1 MNVSSREAIE
11 TFRETLFRVSAFN
24 GFCEI
29 ILNNIEGRCDGV
41 LLSMGEKNFF
51 FLFFWSL
58 KHYSFLPFQ
67 F

>member
-41 LLSMGEKNFF
+41 LLSIGEKNFL
-51 FLFFWSL
+51 FLFFGL
-58 KHYSFLPFQ
+58 
-67 F
+67 